1 MAQDISK
8 SSVPLAWLVAAVI
21 TVGGGFYWMAD
32 LNARV
37 NSMEDVV
44 RELHSD
50 LAAINGN
57 RLTRIETMLE
67 GLSSNVARVVIAI
80 EQGKDKPVPDR
91 DLSR

>member
-44 RELHSD
+44 RELVQQ
-50 LAAINGN
+50 AAINGN

-67 GLSSNVARVVIAI
+67 GLSSDVARVVIAI